1 MKKLFILFI
10 GLFVVQLSFAQNEIE
25 LKSKVTSATVFL
37 NGAQITRQ
45 AKEVTIPKGRSKLK
59 FVGLTNKV
67 NKSSLTVSSDGD
79 FTIVSVMHQINYLEE
94 KVATKEISDLDAQ
107 ADDLNEKIVIASEM
121 LSVYSSEESLLAT
134 NKNLKGS
141 QTGLKVSE
149 LQAAADF
156 YRSRLTEINIKKHA
170 LNKEI
175 QAHKEELVKIANQLR
190 ELNAKQNKSTSE
202 VIVEVNSKKN
212 LKTEFDIIYLVSS
225 AGWFPNYDIRVK
237 NVSSPVALT
246 YKANVF
252 QLTGEEWDNIKL
264 TLSTGNPYERS
275 TKPVLQPWRLYF
287 YNTPMAYKNTG
298 YRNQQSAV
306 PATGSGYSGVVR
318 GYIRDEY
325 GASLIGASVYVVGT
339 SYGAVTNV
347 DGYYQI
353 NVPAGTN
360 AQSLQ
365 ISYIGYTT
373 TTVPINNSVV
383 NASLSEDNL
392 SLDEVVVVGYGTE
405 KRKAKNKLS
414 KSIRRRED
422 GSRISGRVSGVATQ
436 PLAVQRTQKATTTE
450 FEIELPYSIPNNGK
464 QYAVDI
470 KEEELKADYEYY
482 AAPKLDLSA
491 YLTARIPDWE
501 DYNLINGEVNLYFE
515 GTYLGK
521 TVLDVNNVSDTLDI
535 SLGKDKNIVIE
546 RTKLKEYNRK
556 KLIGS
561 QQIATRGWTIDVR
574 NKKKESINLV
584 IQDQIP
590 LSTTKDIEVELK
602 EKSRAEVNDQTGILT
617 WKLDMKTNSKKELI
631 FKYEVK
637 YPKNQRLQL
646 E

>member
-1 MKKLFILFI
+1 MKKLFIVFI
-10 GLFVVQLSFAQNEIE
+10 GLFIVQLSFAQNEVE
-25 LKSKVTSATVFL
+25 VKSKVTSATVFL
-37 NGAQITRQ
+37 NGAQVTRQ
-45 AKEVTIPKGRSKLK
+45 AKQVNIPKGRSKLK

-79 FTIVSVMHQINYLEE
+79 FTIVSVMHQLNYLEE
-94 KVATKEISDLDAQ
+94 KETTQEISDLDVR
-107 ADDLNEKIVIASEM
+107 ADDLNEKIVIASQM

-141 QTGLKVSE
+141 QTGLKISE

-156 YRSRLTEINIKKHA
+156 YRSRLTEINLKKHT

-175 QAHKEELVKIANQLR
+175 QAHKEDLVKIANQLR
-190 ELNAKQNKSTSE
+190 ELNAKQNRSTSE
-202 VIVEVNSKKN
+202 VIVEVNSKRN
-212 LKTEFDIIYLVSS
+212 LKTAFDIIYLVSS

-252 QLTGEEWDNIKL
+252 QLTGEDWSNIKL

-287 YNTPMAYKNTG
+287 YNTPTAYRNQG

-306 PATGSGYSGVVR
+306 PSTGSGYSGVVR

-325 GASLIGASVYVVGT
+325 GEALIGASVYVVGT
-339 SYGAVTNV
+339 SYGSTTNI

-353 NVPAGTN
+353 NVPAGSN

-365 ISYIGYTT
+365 VSYLGYSTA
-373 TTVPINNSVV
+373 TVAINNSVV
-383 NASLSEDNL
+383 NANL
-392 SLDEVVVVGYGTE
+392 YESDVTMDEVVVSGYSE
-405 KRKAKNKLS
+405 KKKSKDKFS
-414 KSIRRRED
+414 KSIRRRNVD
-422 GSRISGRVSGVATQ
+422 KSLSGKAYGVSTQ

-450 FEIELPYSIPNNGK
+450 FEIDLPYSIPNNGK

-470 KEEELKADYEYY
+470 KEDELKADYEYY

-501 DYNLINGEVNLYFE
+501 DYNLISGEVNLYFE

-521 TVLDVNNVSDTLDI
+521 TVLDVNNVNDTLDI

-602 EKSRAEVNDQTGILT
+602 EKSKADLNATTAILT
-617 WKLDMKTNSKKELI
+617 WKLDLKTNSKKELI